1 MPRQSNSDR
10 AKWRIQCR
18 ERLCRHIND
27 TLGLSLL
34 PDQVRLLP
42 KDDDQYTWD
51 ISEGKKHLFNKHLSK
66 HSTGP
71 LMELCRE
78 VGISF
83 RAVAQSDRAARHQT
97 PLPCQIQQE
106 NQELREELSISR
118 KRADLAEKRLER
130 LVQGFKVLKR
140 REAVKGIII
149 SRHRAHMVDYVRN
162 TDQLI
167 SMISA

>member
-149 SRHRAHMVDYVRN
+149 SRHRAQMVDYVRN